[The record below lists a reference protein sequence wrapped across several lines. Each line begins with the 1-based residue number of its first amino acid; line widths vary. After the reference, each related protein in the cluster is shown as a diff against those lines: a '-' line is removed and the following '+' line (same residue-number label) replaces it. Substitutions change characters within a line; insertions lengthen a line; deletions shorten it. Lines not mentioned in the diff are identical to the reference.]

1 MDIIKDFMSTPVL
14 SVNADATAEDAA
26 KEMGEKKVSCLLV
39 KENDEPIGIITT
51 TDLVKRVMAKGL
63 DPKITKLESIL
74 SKPLITINHY
84 LTRSDASE
92 MMLRKKIK
100 HIAVTEGT
108 NVLGI
113 LTPKDMIA

>member
-26 KEMGEKKVSCLLV
+26 KEMEEKKVSCLLV
-39 KENDEPIGIITT
+39 KENKEPIGIITT

-63 DPKITKLESIL
+63 DPKTTKLESIL

-84 LTRSDASE
+84 LTRSDANE
-92 MMLRKKIK
+92 MMQRNKIK

-113 LTPKDMIA
+113 LTLKDMIA

>member
-14 SVNADATAEDAA
+14 SVKADASVEEAA
-26 KEMGEKKVSCLLV
+26 KEMDEKKVSCLLV
-39 KENDEPIGIITT
+39 KQNEESVGIITPS
-51 TDLVKRVMAKGL
+51 DLVKRVMAKGL
-63 DPKITKLESIL
+63 DPKTTKIDSVM

-84 LTRSDASE
+84 LTRSDANE
-92 MMLRKKIK
+92 MMQRKRIK

-113 LTPKDMIA
+113 LTPKDMMT

>member
-1 MDIIKDFMSTPVL
+1 MEIIKDFMSTPVL
-14 SVNADATAEDAA
+14 SVSADATAEEAA

-39 KENDEPIGIITT
+39 KDNDEPVGLITT

-63 DPKITKLESIL
+63 DPKTTKIDSIL

-84 LTRSDASE
+84 LTRSDANE
-92 MMLRKKIK
+92 MMQRKKIK
-100 HIAVTEGT
+100 HIAVTEGS

>member
-1 MDIIKDFMSTPVL
+1 MEIIKDFMSTPVI
-14 SVNADATAEDAA
+14 SVNADATAEKAA
-26 KEMGEKKVSCLLV
+26 KEMDEKKVSCLLV
-39 KENDEPIGIITT
+39 KDNEEPVGLITT

-63 DPKITKLESIL
+63 DPKTTKIDSIL

-84 LTRSDASE
+84 LTRSDANE
-92 MMLRKKIK
+92 MMQRNRIK
-100 HIAVTEGT
+100 HIAVTEGS

>member
-1 MDIIKDFMSTPVL
+1 MEIIKDFMSTPVI
-14 SVNADATAEDAA
+14 SVNADATAEKAA
-26 KEMGEKKVSCLLV
+26 KEMDEKKVSCLLV
-39 KENDEPIGIITT
+39 KDNEEPVGLITT

-63 DPKITKLESIL
+63 DPKTTKIDSIL

-84 LTRSDASE
+84 LTRSDANE
-92 MMLRKKIK
+92 MMQRKKIK
-100 HIAVTEGT
+100 HIAVTEGS

>member
-14 SVNADATAEDAA
+14 SVNADASTEDAA
-26 KEMGEKKVSCLLV
+26 KEMEEKKVNCLLV
-39 KENDEPIGIITT
+39 KVKEESAGIITT
-51 TDLVKRVMAKGL
+51 SDLVKRVMAKGL
-63 DPKITKLESIL
+63 DPKTTKVNSIM

-84 LTRSDASE
+84 LTRSDANE

-100 HIAVTEGT
+100 HIAVTEGS

-113 LTPKDMIA
+113 LTSKDMVT

>member
-26 KEMGEKKVSCLLV
+26 KEMEEKKVSCLLV
-39 KENDEPIGIITT
+39 KENKQTIGIITT
-51 TDLVKRVMAKGL
+51 TDLVKRVMAKGQ
-63 DPKITKLESIL
+63 DPKTTKLESIL

-84 LTRSDASE
+84 LTRSDANE
-92 MMLRKKIK
+92 MMQRNKIK